1 MSLDLEQLIFRNI
14 RLFSR
19 RVIAKIACNISG
31 TFMFGTNHGSNA
43 QTYQMV
49 TMDGKLLTLRLKSQA
64 MVTITYSL
72 NCAKHRWSYFIFY
85 QNQSFL
91 VGLVHFIRALWEG
104 NRFCLLNCCGSVS
117 SCLFG
122 RQPIFV
128 GWFWLSLFV
137 SYRKKTGFVCLALFI
152 SFSSYRSKTGSP
164 KFAAPSQTCVPLQ
177 FDRAEISTIIL
188 SINCVN
194 LIS

>member
-1 MSLDLEQLIFRNI
+1 
-14 RLFSR
+14 
-19 RVIAKIACNISG
+19 
-31 TFMFGTNHGSNA
+31 MFGTNHGSNA

-91 VGLVHFIRALWEG
+91 FGLVHFIRALWEG

-122 RQPIFV
+122 RKPIFV
-128 GWFWLSLFV
+128 GWFGSAYLCPIGTKPVLFV
-137 SYRKKTGFVCLALFI
+137 WLCSFLSRPIGRKLVLQNLLHC
-152 SFSSYRSKTGSP
+152 
-164 KFAAPSQTCVPLQ
+164 QTCVPVQ
-177 FDRAEISTIIL
+177 FDRAEI
-188 SINCVN
+188 NHYFEY
-194 LIS
+194 

>member
-1 MSLDLEQLIFRNI
+1 M
-14 RLFSR
+14 FSW

-31 TFMFGTNHGSNA
+31 TFMFGTSHGSNA

-72 NCAKHRWSYFIFY
+72 NCAKHRWSYFLILSFTRINRFWLVLVLFPYFIFY

-122 RQPIFV
+122 RKPIFV
-128 GWFWLSLFV
+128 GWFGSVYLCPIGRKPVLLVWLCSFL
-137 SYRKKTGFVCLALFI
+137 SRPIGRKLVLQNLLH
-152 SFSSYRSKTGSP
+152 
-164 KFAAPSQTCVPLQ
+164 SQTCVPVQ
-177 FDRAEISTIIL
+177 FDRPEISHYFEY
-188 SINCVN
+188 
-194 LIS
+194 